1 MWDFKGRHIVNLL
14 QQESEFWACDRR
26 NLLPNLYVWVHA
38 LLWVAEHVRVHTWRT
53 YMAVEAA
60 GCPLFLGH
68 HKIPLG
74 QDLFLNLWLVFFKLG
89 WKPTSPNHP
98 PVSAHLGAGSQ
109 ACLGHLARYTGAGNN
124 CKPHNY
130 TFSDLHQGIP
140 PVHFLNIFFH
150 ILSIFNL

>member
-14 QQESEFWACDRR
+14 QQESEFWAGDRR

-74 QDLFLNLWLVFFKLG
+74 QDLFLNPGLVFFPLG
-89 WKPTSPNHP
+89 E
-98 PVSAHLGAGSQ
+98 SQ
-109 ACLGHLARYTGAGNN
+109 QAPAILLSLPILELGHRHALDTWLVTRVLVIIANFIIT
-124 CKPHNY
+124 HLV
-130 TFSDLHQGIP
+130 DLHQGI
-140 PVHFLNIFFH
+140 FLTFFP
-150 ILSIFNL
+150 